1 MFWIGYGKCP
11 YRENGKGARADTIKH
26 QETSEKNG
34 HPCPK
39 PITLWRKVLEND
51 INNLMALCRDCHI
64 KYGDKKQ
71 FKEYLNEVHK
81 NKLETIKR

>member
-1 MFWIGYGKCP
+1 MQKYTKIYLSYFGYC
-11 YRENGKGARADTIKH
+11 
-26 QETSEKNG
+26 ETDFINCECCNNKAVDI
-34 HPCPK
+34 HH
-39 PITLWRKVLEND
+39 IETRKRRKDLEND